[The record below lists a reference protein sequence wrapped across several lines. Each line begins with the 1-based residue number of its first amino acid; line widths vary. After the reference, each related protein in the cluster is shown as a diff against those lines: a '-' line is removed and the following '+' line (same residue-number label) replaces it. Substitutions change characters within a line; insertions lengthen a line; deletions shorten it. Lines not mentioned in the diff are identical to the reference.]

1 MRWSHVL
8 LGLGLAAAG
17 SCDGNGRATE
27 PLPPDGNGQ
36 GVTLRRVAEGLS
48 FPVFVTAP
56 AGDPRL
62 FVVEKTGRVRIVEEE
77 RVLPAPFLD
86 LSDEVSNGSE
96 QGLLSLAFHPDYAS
110 NGRFFVNYTDR
121 AGDTRIVEF
130 RVSSD
135 ADRADPAP
143 VRTILTVD
151 QPFSNHNGGLALF
164 GPDGMLYI
172 GMGDGGSGGDP
183 EENAQ
188 NLGTLLGKLLR
199 IDVDGA
205 VPYTVPADNPF
216 VEQAGARG
224 EIWAYGLRNPWRF
237 AFDRESDDLTIADVG
252 QNRFEE
258 VNAVRGAGRGL
269 NYGWDVME
277 GNACFE
283 PGEGCD
289 RSGLTL
295 PVVVY
300 DHGDGC
306 SVTGGYVYRGSAISS
321 LRGIY
326 FYSDYC
332 GGFIRSFRFDG
343 SRASDERRW
352 PELEPPGG
360 DRQVTSFG
368 EDAAGELYLTT
379 DGGSV
384 YKIVPR

>member
-62 FVVEKTGRVRIVEEE
+62 FVVEKTGRVKIVEEE

-205 VPYTVPADNPF
+205 APYTVPADNPF

-306 SVTGGYVYRGSAISS
+306 SVTGGYVYRGSAIPS